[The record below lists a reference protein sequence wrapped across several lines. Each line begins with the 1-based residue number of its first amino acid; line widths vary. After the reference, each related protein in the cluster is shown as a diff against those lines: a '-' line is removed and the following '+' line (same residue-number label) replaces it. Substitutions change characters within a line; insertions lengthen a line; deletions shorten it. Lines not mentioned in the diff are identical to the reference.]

1 MIFKFIIN
9 RIILFLLIFIG
20 MTIVIKPEKNS
31 IFCGILV
38 FKANLPFKLK
48 KDKLSL
54 NKMENKLYGS

>member
-1 MIFKFIIN
+1 MIIKFILN

-20 MTIVIKPEKNS
+20 MTIFIKPEKNY

-48 KDKLSL
+48 KDKLSV
-54 NKMENKLYGS
+54 NKIE